1 MDRYHRVEKP
11 RPDVPIM
18 DNEIRIT
25 TQGMPRNYITYATTL
40 LRERGASEVV
50 LKAMGKAISKTVT
63 IAEIIKRR
71 IPNLHQNTTIS
82 SAPITYM
89 WEPLE
94 EGLLPLE
101 TTRHVS
107 MITITL
113 STIQLDTSSAGY
125 QPPLP
130 ADQVK
135 PLPEY
140 EYEGEDSLQDVKGKG
155 RARGRGTGRGGNAAS
170 GNYQNGDTG
179 AYHESPDNGWNQGR
193 GRFRGRGRG
202 RSFPGRGRGFYGGA
216 VQDNNYNDFGM
227 GGGDL
232 PPRGQGRGRGRSS
245 GNAQYGNG
253 QYGNGNFNDN
263 GMGTMDFAPRGRG
276 GRGRGRF
283 GDDGNYN
290 DNSFRRGQGRGR
302 GRFGGNAQD
311 GGYYNDYGMA
321 GGEVAS
327 RGRGRGR
334 GRARGR
340 GGRN

>member
-11 RPDVPIM
+11 RPEVPIG

-113 STIQLDTSSAGY
+113 STRQLDATSAGY

-135 PLPEY
+135 PLPEM
-140 EYEGEDSLQDVKGKG
+140 EYEGDDSLQDGRGKG
-155 RARGRGTGRGGNAAS
+155 RAIVKGTGRGGNVAA
-170 GNYQNGDTG
+170 GNFQNGDARG
-179 AYHESPDNGWNQGR
+179 FYDAPDNGWNQGR

-202 RSFPGRGRGFYGGA
+202 RSFGRGRGFYGGPA
-216 VQDNNYNDFGM
+216 QDNSNYNDFGM
-227 GGGDL
+227 GGNDNG
-232 PPRGQGRGRGRSS
+232 PRGQGRGRGRASGSS
-245 GNAQYGNG
+245 

-263 GMGTMDFAPRGRG
+263 SIGTGEFAPRGRG

-283 GDDGNYN
+283 GDDRNYS
-290 DNSFRRGQGRGR
+290 DNGYRRGQGRGR
-302 GRFGGNAQD
+302 GRFGGAPD
-311 GGYYNDYGMA
+311 GGFYNEYGMG
-321 GGEVAS
+321 GGELPF

-340 GGRN
+340 GGRT

>member
-1 MDRYHRVEKP
+1 MDRYQRVEKP
-11 RPDVPIM
+11 RPEVPIM

-113 STIQLDTSSAGY
+113 STRQLDTSSAGY

-140 EYEGEDSLQDVKGKG
+140 EYEGDDSLQDVRGKG
-155 RARGRGTGRGGNAAS
+155 RGRGRGTGRGGNTVS
-170 GNYQNGDTG
+170 GNYQNGDAG
-179 AYHESPDNGWNQGR
+179 GFYDAQDNGWNQSR

-202 RSFPGRGRGFYGGA
+202 RSFPGRGRGFYGGST
-216 VQDNNYNDFGM
+216 QDNSNYNDFGM
-227 GGGDL
+227 GGGD
-232 PPRGQGRGRGRSS
+232 PAPRGQGRGRGRSS

-253 QYGNGNFNDN
+253 SFNDN
-263 GMGTMDFAPRGRG
+263 GMGTMESAPRGRG

-283 GDDGNYN
+283 VDDGNYN
-290 DNSFRRGQGRGR
+290 DNGIRRGQGRGR
-302 GRFGGNAQD
+302 GRFGGSAQD
-311 GGYYNDYGMA
+311 GGYYNDYG
-321 GGEVAS
+321 GEVAS
-327 RGRGRGR
+327 RGR
-334 GRARGR
+334 
-340 GGRN
+340 